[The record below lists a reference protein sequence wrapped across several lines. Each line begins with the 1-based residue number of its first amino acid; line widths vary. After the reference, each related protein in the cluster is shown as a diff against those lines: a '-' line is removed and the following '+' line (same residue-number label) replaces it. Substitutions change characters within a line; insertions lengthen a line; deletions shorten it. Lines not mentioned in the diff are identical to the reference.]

1 MNERQSKYRNPR
13 ACAEGSLR
21 IALYTVNTLGACQ
34 YYLTRLQS
42 TCPRVQNHYK
52 GLFVALTCQLV
63 PVAQRISMVA
73 CNVIG

>member
-1 MNERQSKYRNPR
+1 MVFQRVQCFDPNIK
-13 ACAEGSLR
+13 R

-52 GLFVALTCQLV
+52 GLFVALTGQLV